1 MAKITEVSSDEED
14 EAEKRRNEPGLNDKG
29 EPMNFNEMLQKA
41 AEMKTAQL
49 KEKRREWE
57 AAPEWY
63 RNTMVIVAPYIGRC
77 VVHLSRFYIRVVFSL

>member
-1 MAKITEVSSDEED
+1 MAKITEVSADEED
-14 EAEKRRNEPGLNDKG
+14 EVEKRKSEPALNEKG

-57 AAPEWY
+57 ACPEWY
-63 RNTMVIVAPYIGRC
+63 RHTMVLAKAK
-77 VVHLSRFYIRVVFSL
+77 L